1 MTQRATVCCAGS
13 GSASVPAADADGLR
27 TVHRAYVSHVPFED
41 ITVQLGESE
50 VLEPGALVE
59 RVLTDGRGGYCFEVN
74 TVLLELLT
82 TLGFSVERRLAI
94 VGPRSAHAD
103 GQPINHMALVV
114 TTPAGEE
121 FIAEG
126 GWGEGPLDPVPL
138 REGPVPGRPERR
150 APRARRR
157 RLVVRAA
164 RVRDD
169 AGLPLRRRAGDA
181 RRLPGSRTCGRRRRR
196 TRCSCKTLVVQQP
209 YDDRV
214 VTLRGRTTF
223 VDGRGVRE
231 RAVLDSVDELGAA
244 LKSLFGITDHRRA
257 ARAAVVGGGR
267 PARRASRRRGANFR
281 RSPT

>member
-1 MTQRATVCCAGS
+1 MRAMLDDLTRDRLLRRIGLS
-13 GSASVPAADADGLR
+13 SVPAADADGLR
-27 TVHRAYVSHVPFED
+27 TAHRAYVSHVPFED
-41 ITVQLGESE
+41 ITVQLGESA

-121 FIAEG
+121 FVAEG

-138 REGPVPGRPERR
+138 REGPVQVGPNVARLERDGDGWWFSQHEFGTTPGYRF
-150 APRARRR
+150 
-157 RLVVRAA
+157 
-164 RVRDD
+164 
-169 AGLPLRRRAGDA
+169 GDA
-181 RRLPGSRTCGRRRRR
+181 PVTLDDFQQPHVRTS
-196 TRCSCKTLVVQQP
+196 TSPDSMFVQTLVVQQP

-231 RAVLDSVDELGAA
+231 RAVLDSADELGAA
-244 LKSLFGITDHRRA
+244 LKSLFGITITGERL
-257 ARAAVVGGGR
+257 ARLWAAAV
-267 PARRASRRRGANFR
+267 AQHDAHS
-281 RSPT
+281 S